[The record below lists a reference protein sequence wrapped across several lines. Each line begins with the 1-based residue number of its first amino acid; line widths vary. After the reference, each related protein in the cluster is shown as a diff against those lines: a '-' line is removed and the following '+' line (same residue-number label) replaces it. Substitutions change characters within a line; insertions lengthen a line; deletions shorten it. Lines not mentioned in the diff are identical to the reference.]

1 MKFKYRVTSGELEGT
16 RFVVQTNDGGT
27 TFQVRGELPE
37 LVVTVIE
44 DILGRED
51 VYQVHVPAGKN
62 ELDHEERYFGRLVDN
77 ERLMQGEA
85 ALRMSTACGG
95 FVVFTD

>member
-16 RFVVQTNDGGT
+16 RIFVEQGKGDS
-27 TFQVRGELPE
+27 FIVRGKLPIA
-37 LVVTVIE
+37 VVHHIR

-51 VYQVHVPAGKN
+51 VYQVHVPADKG

-85 ALRMSTACGG
+85 ALRMCTACGG